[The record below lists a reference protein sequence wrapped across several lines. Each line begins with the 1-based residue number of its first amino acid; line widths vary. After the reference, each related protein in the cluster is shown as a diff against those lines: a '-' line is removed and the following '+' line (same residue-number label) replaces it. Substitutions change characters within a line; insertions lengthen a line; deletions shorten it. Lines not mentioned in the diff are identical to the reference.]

1 MIDVPDFHMD
11 EIQIDLDREDYF
23 LPEIK
28 VERVNNSLKNF
39 TIYWQQ
45 INWPIVLQ
53 KLLITFF
60 MIRYNIFLFPVI
72 RKRPTLQ
79 TVHENC

>member
-1 MIDVPDFHMD
+1 MD
-11 EIQIDLDREDYF
+11 EIQIDLDRRDYF

-28 VERVNNSLKNF
+28 AERVNNSLKNF

-60 MIRYNIFLFPVI
+60 MIKRNIFLFPVI

-79 TVHENC
+79 TVCENY

>member
-45 INWPIVLQ
+45 INWPIVFAE
-53 KLLITFF
+53 IA
-60 MIRYNIFLFPVI
+60 YHLFYD
-72 RKRPTLQ
+72 
-79 TVHENC
+79 

>member
-45 INWPIVLQ
+45 IN
-53 KLLITFF
+53 
-60 MIRYNIFLFPVI
+60 
-72 RKRPTLQ
+72 
-79 TVHENC
+79 